1 MGGMYSGVMQRT
13 QVYLRDEELDLLDRA
28 AERTGAS
35 RSELIRR
42 AIRERYG
49 TRGWETRRAALLAS
63 SGSWA
68 GQTSTGEEYVDAV
81 RGDLRERLDRLG
93 WS

>member
-1 MGGMYSGVMQRT
+1 MVYSDVVQRT
-13 QVYLRDEELDLLDRA
+13 QVYISDEELALLDRA

-49 TRGWETRRAALLAS
+49 TRDWATRRAALQAS
-63 SGSWA
+63 AGSWA
-68 GQTSTGEEYVDAV
+68 GQPLTGEDYVDAL
-81 RGDLRERLDRLG
+81 RGDLRDRLDRLG

>member
-1 MGGMYSGVMQRT
+1 MVYSDGVQRT
-13 QVYLRDEELDLLDRA
+13 QVYLGEEELALLDRV

-49 TRGWETRRAALLAS
+49 TPDWRARRAALHAS
-63 SGSWA
+63 A
-68 GQTSTGEEYVDAV
+68 GVWTDQPLTGRDYVEKV
-81 RGDLRERLDRLG
+81 RHDLGGRLERLG